1 MTGVAKDITEAE
13 LAILRVIWEQDS
25 ATVREITH
33 QIYPNNSES
42 DYATVKK
49 LLARLEKKE
58 FVSRDRSET
67 AHRFTA
73 LVSRDDLLGIRL
85 QGLADN
91 LCDGSRTP
99 LLLKLL
105 NTKEVTA
112 QQQHQLRQLIN
123 DISKA
128 SSESGNS
135 KSNKRRN

>member
-13 LAILRVIWEQDS
+13 LAILRVIWEQES

-58 FVSRDRSET
+58 FVHRDRSET
-67 AHRFTA
+67 AHRFSA
-73 LVSRDDLLGIRL
+73 RVSHDELLGMRL

-91 LCDGSRTP
+91 LCGGSQTP

-105 NTKEVTA
+105 NAEDVTSK
-112 QQQHQLRQLIN
+112 QRQQLRQLIS
-123 DISKA
+123 DISQD
-128 SSESGNS
+128 SRSDQS
-135 KSNKRRN
+135 KPKKGKN